1 MGDEDDIP
9 MLVGEDDEDETIPE
23 LVKVEDKPRVPLTI
37 LTGYLGAGKTTLLNY
52 ILKEQHN
59 KKIAVILNEFG
70 EGSSM
75 EKSLSIGHEG
85 DLFEEWLELRN
96 GCLCCSVKDKGVKAI
111 ENLMRKRGKFDY
123 ILLETTGLADP
134 GPIASI
140 FWMDRQLGSDLYLD
154 GIITVLDAKYA
165 EKNLNEKKPE
175 GVVNEAVKQVALAD
189 LLIINKTDL
198 VDETQLK
205 AVTDLVS
212 TINGSAHMVYTQRC
226 RIDLNKL
233 LDLHAYDKFDND
245 LFERSLSTRFFDGA
259 SHLDQRVQTVT
270 VEVEGSMSPSSMDYF
285 IDVLLW
291 DRSLTNSAGE
301 PVNIYRMKGIVSMIA
316 ESQRFMLQ
324 VVQQLYELEPIGY
337 WEIDSPRTCK
347 FVLIGENL
355 EQEKIDDL
363 LRTCVTLSSEFS

>member
-1 MGDEDDIP
+1 MM
-9 MLVGEDDEDETIPE
+9 MLS
-23 LVKVEDKPRVPLTI
+23 
-37 LTGYLGAGKTTLLNY
+37 
-52 ILKEQHN
+52 
-59 KKIAVILNEFG
+59 
-70 EGSSM
+70 GSSM